1 MNTKEK
7 EIQKKINELCD
18 LVKDS
23 SSNFILLREN
33 GRKTDIALHGEG
45 NNDKR
50 IKVALASTIEYGV
63 LGKHDGAK
71 RLSEIIL
78 SAVEAVMAVSPDAG
92 LKISKRFAKAVAIG
106 ALMKINDME
115 DEHDDYDNA
124 DNEEEDCANCEF
136 VKSCDNEAA
145 IKYRKEHGMSKH
157 RKNKKG
163 GRKVNVN

>member
-1 MNTKEK
+1 MKTKEQ

-50 IKVALASTIEYGV
+50 ITVALASTIEYGV

-106 ALMKINDME
+106 ALMKIGDTE
-115 DEHDDYDNA
+115 DELDDNDNV

-136 VKSCDNEAA
+136 VKSCANEAA
-145 IKYRKEHGMSKH
+145 IKYRKEHGMSKP

>member
-1 MNTKEK
+1 MKAKEK
-7 EIQKKINELCD
+7 EIQKKVEELCD

-23 SSNFILLREN
+23 SNNFILLREN
-33 GRKTDIALHGEG
+33 DRKVDIALHGEG
-45 NNDKR
+45 NEDNR

-63 LGKHDGAK
+63 LGKGDGAR

-106 ALMKINDME
+106 ALMKIGDTE
-115 DEHDDYDNA
+115 DELDDHDNA
-124 DNEEEDCANCEF
+124 DNEEEDCENCEF
-136 VKSCDNEAA
+136 LKTCENETA
-145 IKYRKEHGMSKH
+145 IKYRKEHHIPKPK
-157 RKNKKG
+157 KNKKG